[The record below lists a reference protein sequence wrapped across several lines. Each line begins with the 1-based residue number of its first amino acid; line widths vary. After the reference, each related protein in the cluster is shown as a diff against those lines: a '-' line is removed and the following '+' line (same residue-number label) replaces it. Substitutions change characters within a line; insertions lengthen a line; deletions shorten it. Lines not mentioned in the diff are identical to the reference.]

1 MKRRDFL
8 TLSGLALGSIL
19 IPSSVA
25 RAIRE
30 TCLLER
36 QPLLVA
42 PRRVAGI
49 LYAVDESGEFTLH
62 YGDPYAEPDPPTWEE
77 WLDSRGV
84 DANDTEEVGKWFREQ
99 YGYEPGEEPEIDP
112 EGPIDGD
119 ALANWMDWD
128 YELQESPA
136 ATAFRYLQ
144 DLPLCPDRHSVSD
157 SPLGRL
163 SFTEGDRPGSNLTFV
178 EAADLSTLACLQH
191 RLNELGE
198 GTAIE
203 IYKS

>member
-8 TLSGLALGSIL
+8 TLSGLALGSLL
-19 IPSSVA
+19 IPASVA

-30 TCLLER
+30 SCVLQRE
-36 QPLLVA
+36 PLLV
-42 PRRVAGI
+42 PPHKVTGT
-49 LYAVDESGEFTLH
+49 LYATDEAGEYTLH
-62 YGDPYAEPDPPTWEE
+62 FGDPYGEPDPPTWRD

-84 DANDTEEVGKWFREQ
+84 DARDPEEVATWFRDQE
-99 YGYEPGEEPEIDP
+99 GYETGEEPTINPDD
-112 EGPIDGD
+112 PIDGG
-119 ALANWMDWD
+119 ALSNWMDWE
-128 YELQESPA
+128 YELQASPA
-136 ATAFRYLQ
+136 ASAFHYLR
-144 DLPLCPDRHSVSD
+144 DLPLCPDPQVDD

-163 SFTEGDRPGSNLTFV
+163 SFVEGDRPGSNLTYV